1 MKKIFAI
8 AIALVLCASAFAQET
23 NRDEHGLIKYGPYQ
37 TNKFWDNWFIG
48 AGIGFNAHIDEI
60 TNLVHL
66 DRPDLARGGAPA
78 FQVFAGKWIEPCYGV
93 RGDIQGWKGGYF
105 NDGVKFKYWTANADF
120 LVNASNLFWGYK
132 EDRKWNFSP
141 YASVLAIFAEGNAF
155 GVGAGLLSTYSLSKR
170 LDLMLDLRTGIA
182 RQSIT
187 GTGENGKIIV
197 NTGTFGV
204 IYKLGKTNWSR
215 CCAGSGAAAA
225 AASTEAASK
234 PAKATAEEMEELQ
247 KARENALNAAT
258 AANNAAA
265 AANNAA
271 AAANAATAAALQEQ
285 KQNPQPA
292 QEAAPA
298 PAQAAP
304 AQAAP
309 AQAAPAQAA
318 PAEANTPSEAVQQA
332 IDNLKNIQFATGKPV
347 LDERAKGNLD
357 AVAEYLKSNPS
368 VKVECAGHTD
378 NTGSDA
384 VNNPLSEKRA
394 KVVADYLKGKGVSSD
409 QIYVKGY
416 GSSKPI
422 ADNNTPEGRQQNRRT
437 ELNVL

>member
-8 AIALVLCASAFAQET
+8 AIALVLCASAFAQE
-23 NRDEHGLIKYGPYQ
+23 GKYGPYH
-37 TNKFWDNWFIG
+37 TNKFWDNWYIG
-48 AGIGFNAHIDEI
+48 AGFGLNAHVDEI
-60 TNLVHL
+60 TNLL
-66 DRPDLARGGAPA
+66 KFERPDLGRGGFPA
-78 FQVFAGKWIEPCYGV
+78 IQVFAGKWIDPCYGV

-141 YASVLAIFAEGNAF
+141 YASVLAIFAEGHAF

-170 LDLMLDLRTGIA
+170 LDLMLDLRTGVT

-187 GTGENGKIIV
+187 GTGEAGKIII
-197 NTGTFGV
+197 NTGTIGV
-204 IYKLGKTNWSR
+204 IYKLGKTNWVR
-215 CCAGSGAAAA
+215 CGGAGAGDAAAA
-225 AASTEAASK
+225 EAAA
-234 PAKATAEEMEELQ
+234 PKATKEEMEELQ

-258 AANNAAA
+258 AANNAAS

-271 AAANAATAAALQEQ
+271 AAANAANAAALQEQ

-292 QEAAPA
+292 AQ
-298 PAQAAP
+298 QAAP

-309 AQAAPAQAA
+309 AQAAPAQEAA
-318 PAEANTPSEAVQQA
+318 PAAPATPSEAVQQA
-332 IDNLKNIQFATGKPV
+332 IDNLKNIQFATGKPE

-357 AVAEYLKSNPS
+357 AVAEYLKANPS
-368 VKVECAGHTD
+368 VKIELAGHTD

-394 KVVADYLKGKGVSSD
+394 QVAADYLTGKGVNPD

-416 GSSKPI
+416 GSRKPI